1 MIRAALAMP
10 VLSPG
15 NKPTWADMLSMREWE
30 AFIQK
35 IEHIK

>member
-10 VLSPG
+10 VLDPDE
-15 NKPTWADMLSMREWE
+15 KRTWADMLSMCAWE

-35 IEHIK
+35 IEQI